1 MMGNYERTDPNL
13 AQTECAF
20 LSTLKQNKSNG
31 RYRFFIRRLI
41 FTEKK
46 RVQQWRKKQSRSEKR
61 QQKKSEGQV
70 ARTFVCCLYNIKCYE
85 KKIFF
90 PNTNNL

>member
-46 RVQQWRKKQSRSEKR
+46 TRTTVEKKAEQKRKKATEKER
-61 QQKKSEGQV
+61 GTSGEN
-70 ARTFVCCLYNIKCYE
+70 VCLLFIQY
-85 KKIFF
+85 
-90 PNTNNL
+90 